1 MKDLKTNKSRWD
13 ENKSKRFAGLNPSR
27 LTLIRSRIR
36 IVLVSTLK
44 TTRSRS
50 HIASVNIIPRIVDP
64 TVVPTLDLDL
74 GQPKPKPAWA
84 KPYNAILERLPTRKV
99 RSHHAQRHSPNTS
112 QPKSTSTQSQTSRI
126 PATKFSSTTRNLPK
140 TVVCPLYP
148 RPPLTITVDKRRNK

>member
-74 GQPKPKPAWA
+74 GQPKPTPGPSPIMPFSRAFTNSKS
-84 KPYNAILERLPTRKV
+84 AITSRK
-99 RSHHAQRHSPNTS
+99 AT
-112 QPKSTSTQSQTSRI
+112 QPKHFPTEICTSTQSQTS
-126 PATKFSSTTRNLPK
+126 T
-140 TVVCPLYP
+140 P
-148 RPPLTITVDKRRNK
+148 RRTSN